1 MNSRQTR
8 KLNKKLSKLALA
20 SDLILDKENK
30 IMATIQELQSAV
42 ARNTDT
48 EDSVIVLLNGLSQQL
63 KDAIAAND
71 PAAIA
76 DVVSKIDANTAKL
89 AAAVVANTPATPT
102 PPVTVQ

>member
-1 MNSRQTR
+1 MNSKQTR
-8 KLNKKLSKLALA
+8 KLNKKLN
-20 SDLILDKENK
+20 LILDKENK
-30 IMATIQELQSAV
+30 IMATIQELQAAV
-42 ARNTDT
+42 TRNTDT

-63 KDAIAAND
+63 KDAQASGD

-89 AAAVVANTPATPT
+89 AEAVVANTPATPT